1 MKRLFMALIA
11 LMLVISMF
19 GFSAFAE
26 DEIPAV
32 VDGETTETTENAPE
46 ASENSSQ
53 GKNEGI
59 VDEVI
64 AIVTNGEMWAK
75 FGIVATGVIAFIVA
89 VTAKFDKVVVAFG
102 AIKDMLGGKAT
113 KEDTSKVVGEAF
125 EDVRKAFDESHTA
138 LTAKYDALEAKYNTQ
153 TAVLTLLALQLVKS
167 PNARVQIMELIQ
179 SGKEIQGDI
188 GEMVEVIEAE
198 IEAAD
203 AAEPKPDTPAL
214 DAVTELVS
222 QDVMRLG

>member
-1 MKRLFMALIA
+1 MALIA

-32 VDGETTETTENAPE
+32 VDGETTETTENTPE
-46 ASENSSQ
+46 TSENSSQ
-53 GKNEGI
+53 GTNEGI

-89 VTAKFDKVVVAFG
+89 VTAKFDKVVLAFG

-125 EDVRKAFDESHTA
+125 EDVRKAFDESHTE

-188 GEMVEVIEAE
+188 GEMVEVIESE

>member
-11 LMLVISMF
+11 LMLTISMF
-19 GFSAFAE
+19 GFSAFAA
-26 DEIPAV
+26 DETPTV
-32 VDGETTETTENAPE
+32 TEGNTTETIENTPE
-46 ASENSSQ
+46 TSENSSQ
-53 GKNEGI
+53 ASNSDI
-59 VDEVI
+59 VGEVM
-64 AIVTNGEMWAK
+64 AIVTDGEMWAK
-75 FGIVATGVIAFIVA
+75 LGITVGGIIAFILA
-89 VTAKFDKVVVAFG
+89 ISSKFNEIVSAFG
-102 AIKDMLGGKAT
+102 VVNKHLEGKAT
-113 KEDTSKVVGEAF
+113 REEA
-125 EDVRKAFDESHTA
+125 EAAVKSAVEGVKARFDENASEMN
-138 LTAKYDALEAKYNTQ
+138 AKYAALEEKYNKQ

-179 SGKEIQGDI
+179 SGKQVSEDVS
-188 GEMVEVIEAE
+188 EVVEAIEAE

>member
-11 LMLVISMF
+11 LMLTISMF

-26 DEIPAV
+26 DEMPAV
-32 VDGETTETTENAPE
+32 VDGETTETTENTPE
-46 ASENSSQ
+46 SLENSSQ
-53 GKNEGI
+53 ASNSDI
-59 VDEVI
+59 VGEVM
-64 AIVTNGEMWAK
+64 AIVTDGEIWAK
-75 FGIVATGVIAFIVA
+75 LGITVGGIIAFILA
-89 VTAKFDKVVVAFG
+89 ISSKFNEIVSAFG
-102 AIKDMLGGKAT
+102 VVNKHLEGKAT
-113 KEDTSKVVGEAF
+113 REEA
-125 EDVRKAFDESHTA
+125 EAAVKSAVEGVKTKFDENA
-138 LTAKYDALEAKYNTQ
+138 AEMNAKYAALEEKYNKQ

-179 SGKEIQGDI
+179 SGKQVSEDVS
-188 GEMVEVIEAE
+188 EVVEAIEAE